1 MWLSY
6 LNEVLPGG
14 KVGHQ
19 VIFSGFGVG
28 DRDVQ
33 AAVGQLVSVGRENQ
47 LHSASKEEKVACV
60 IHLELLNAL

>member
-1 MWLSY
+1 MRLCY

-14 KVGHQ
+14 KIGDQ

-28 DRDVQ
+28 DRYVQ
-33 AAVGQLVSVGRENQ
+33 SVVGQLVSVGRENQ
-47 LHSASKEEKVACV
+47 LHSVSEEEKVTRV